1 MANRILR
8 DWTCSETID
17 QLSEFGELFFT
28 RLIMKADDFGRF
40 YGSSKLLKAQ
50 LYPLKDYTLKQVE
63 KWRDEVIKSGIVII
77 YKVEDKEY
85 LEIKDFNQRLRLMK
99 SKFPEPKNTLLSND
113 GQMTVNSQTN
123 DGLKRNET
131 ETENEVETIPEKFS
145 FRKSLCIYGFDEK
158 LINEWLLVRK
168 SKKSVNTE
176 TALNTFIKEVEKSNL
191 PKNQILEMCVSN
203 SWAGFKNEWLTNKNG
218 NNGNTKTADERLQ
231 EAKSRILGEDSES
244 SESKPNNE
252 NFEFTSYED
261 VGKF

>member
-1 MANRILR
+1 MEEKKSIIVYA
-8 DWTCSETID
+8 DWINVFE
-17 QLSEFGELFFT
+17 ELDDAEAGKLIKHFF
-28 RLIMKADDFGRF
+28 RYVNDLNPEPPD
-40 YGSSKLLKAQ
+40 KLTKIAFEPIKL
-50 LYPLKDYTLKQVE
+50 TLKRDLKKWELIRE
-63 KWRDEVIKSGIVII
+63 KRSEAGKISAEKRKQNSTNSTSVDFVQQNSTNPTVSDSVSVSVNDSVI
-77 YKVEDKEY
+77 
-85 LEIKDFNQRLRLMK
+85 N
-99 SKFPEPKNTLLSND
+99 KN
-113 GQMTVNSQTN
+113 
-123 DGLKRNET
+123 
-131 ETENEVETIPEKFS
+131 IFS
-145 FRKSLCIYGFDEK
+145 FRKSLSVYGFDEK
-158 LINEWLLVRK
+158 LIDEWLKVRK

-176 TALNTFIKEVEKSNL
+176 TALNTFIKEVEKSKL

>member
-1 MANRILR
+1 MPFNFSGLLHLIHARMEEKKSIIVYA
-8 DWTCSETID
+8 DWINVFE
-17 QLSEFGELFFT
+17 ELDDAEAGKLIKHFF
-28 RLIMKADDFGRF
+28 RYVNDLNPEPPD
-40 YGSSKLLKAQ
+40 KLTKIAFEPIKL
-50 LYPLKDYTLKQVE
+50 TLKRDLKKWELIRE
-63 KWRDEVIKSGIVII
+63 KRSEAGKISAEKRKQNSTNPTSVDFVQQNSTNPTVSVSVNDSVNVNVI
-77 YKVEDKEY
+77 
-85 LEIKDFNQRLRLMK
+85 N
-99 SKFPEPKNTLLSND
+99 KN
-113 GQMTVNSQTN
+113 
-123 DGLKRNET
+123 
-131 ETENEVETIPEKFS
+131 IFS

-158 LINEWLLVRK
+158 LIDEWLKVRK

-231 EAKSRILGEDSES
+231 EAKSRILGEDSEF